1 MHSDRTDAAPPQPA
15 PTGSPDRPP
24 TRPVPPTPADDA
36 VPGDDDRPEVARPPR
51 LLLPAAGG
59 RWAVLLALAVAA
71 STTATL
77 LLPALL
83 ARAVNQALAGAG
95 TSTGHQLLLVLALL
109 TAAEATAQY
118 AAPRSSAEGAG
129 RIRALAIRRT
139 LAAGPAA
146 VARMPVGDLV
156 ARLTA
161 SAPQAAL
168 AAPALVYSAAQLLMA
183 VVAVVALTLISPL
196 LSLAFLATAP
206 TGYAVIRRQLRRTT
220 HAGDGYQR
228 TQAQLASGLLD
239 ALGGSRSI
247 AASATVTRE
256 IERVL
261 RPLPHLS
268 RLGHELWDTQR
279 RTAWCTG
286 LLAPATQLAVLAV
299 AGTQVAAGR
308 LGVGDLLAALGYT
321 GIGLSGLGTAQ
332 SLLDVAQARAG
343 AARLTGV
350 LTLPVRGVTSRPLPA
365 GPGRLELRGV
375 VLRRQ
380 GVAALDGLDLTVPDG
395 SWTALVGAP
404 DSVTSLVAALAVG
417 LAEPDEGT
425 VTLDGV
431 PLMAIHPDELPTAIS
446 CAFADPVL
454 TGATVQDAL
463 GLGPAPPPPWRL
475 RGAARAAQ
483 ADTFIRR
490 LPDGYRTPMSSLV
503 LSGGE
508 RQRLGLARALAR
520 DSRLIVL
527 DDATCG
533 LDGATEAAALHALRE
548 ETAGRTV
555 LHITRRATVAAA
567 ADRVAW
573 LHEGRVHTVATHDEL
588 WPLAAYRDVL
598 DGGTP
603 GPRPAPVKASAGD

>member
-24 TRPVPPTPADDA
+24 ARPVPPTGDDTG
-36 VPGDDDRPEVARPPR
+36 PGDGDRPEVTRPPR

-59 RWAVLLALAVAA
+59 RWAVVLALAVAA

-83 ARAVNQALAGAG
+83 ARTVNQALAGAG
-95 TSTGHQLLLVLALL
+95 TADGRQLIALLTLL
-109 TAAEATAQY
+109 TAAEAAAQY
-118 AAPRSSAEGAG
+118 AAPRSSADAAA
-129 RIRALAIRRT
+129 RIRTRAIRRM

-183 VVAVVALTLISPL
+183 VVAVVALTLLSPL

-228 TQAQLASGLLD
+228 TQARLASGLLD
-239 ALGGSRSI
+239 ALSGSRSI

-286 LLAPATQLAVLAV
+286 LLAPATQLTVLAV

-308 LGVGDLLAALGYT
+308 LEVGDLLAALGYT

-343 AARLTGV
+343 AARLTDV
-350 LTLPVRGVTSRPLPA
+350 LTLPVRRVTARPLPA

-375 VLRRQ
+375 VVRRQ
-380 GVAALDGLDLTVPDG
+380 GVVALDGLDLTVPDG
-395 SWTALVGAP
+395 SWTALVGTP
-404 DSVTSLVAALAVG
+404 DSATSLVAALAVG
-417 LAEPDEGT
+417 LTEPDEGT

-431 PLMAIHPDELPTAIS
+431 PLTAIHPDELPTAVS

-463 GLGPAPPPPWRL
+463 GLGPVPLPPARL

-483 ADTFIRR
+483 ADPFVRR
-490 LPDGYRTPMSSLV
+490 LPDGYRTPMASLV

-573 LHEGRVHTVATHDEL
+573 LHEGRVHTVAAHDEL

>member
-24 TRPVPPTPADDA
+24 TRPVPPTADDTG
-36 VPGDDDRPEVARPPR
+36 PDDGDRPEVTRPPR

-59 RWAVLLALAVAA
+59 RWAVVLALAVAA

-83 ARAVNQALAGAG
+83 ARAVDQALAGAG
-95 TSTGHQLLLVLALL
+95 TVTGRQLVALLALL
-109 TAAEATAQY
+109 TAAEAVAQY
-118 AAPRSSAEGAG
+118 AAPRSGADAAA
-129 RIRALAIRRT
+129 RIRTMAIRRT

-183 VVAVVALTLISPL
+183 VVAVVALTLLSPL

-228 TQAQLASGLLD
+228 TQARLASGLLD
-239 ALGGSRSI
+239 ALSGSRSI

-286 LLAPATQLAVLAV
+286 LLAPATQLTVLAV

-343 AARLTGV
+343 AARLTDV
-350 LTLPVRGVTSRPLPA
+350 LTLPVRAVPSRPLPP

-375 VLRRQ
+375 VVRRQ
-380 GVAALDGLDLTVPDG
+380 GAVALDGLDLTVPDG

-404 DSVTSLVAALAVG
+404 DSVTSLVASLAVG
-417 LAEPDEGT
+417 LTEPDEGT

-431 PLMAIHPDELPTAIS
+431 PLTEIHPDELPAAIS

-454 TGATVQDAL
+454 TGATVEDAL
-463 GLGPAPPPPWRL
+463 GLGPAPPPTWRL
-475 RGAARAAQ
+475 REAARTAQ

-490 LPDGYRTPMSSLV
+490 LPDGYRTPMSALV

-508 RQRLGLARALAR
+508 RQRLGLARALAP

-573 LHEGRVHTVATHDEL
+573 LHEGRVRAVAAHDEL
-588 WPLAAYRDVL
+588 WPLAEYRDVL
-598 DGGTP
+598 DGGAP
-603 GPRPAPVKASAGD
+603 GPRPVPAKASAGD

>member
-24 TRPVPPTPADDA
+24 ARPVPPTADDTG
-36 VPGDDDRPEVARPPR
+36 PDDSDRPETPRPPH

-59 RWAVLLALAVAA
+59 RWAAVLALAVAA

-95 TSTGHQLLLVLALL
+95 TATGRQLIALLALL
-109 TAAEATAQY
+109 TAAEAAAQY
-118 AAPRSSAEGAG
+118 AAPRSSADAAS
-129 RIRALAIRRT
+129 RIRTTAIRRM

-146 VARMPVGDLV
+146 VSRMPVGDLV

-183 VVAVVALTLISPL
+183 AVAVVALTLLSPL
-196 LSLAFLATAP
+196 LSLAFLVTAP
-206 TGYAVIRRQLRRTT
+206 TGYAVIRRPLRRTT

-239 ALGGSRSI
+239 ALSGSRSI

-256 IERVL
+256 IQRVL

-286 LLAPATQLAVLAV
+286 LLAPATQLTVLAV

-308 LGVGDLLAALGYT
+308 LEVGDLLTALGYT

-343 AARLTGV
+343 AARLTDV
-350 LTLPVRGVTSRPLPA
+350 LTLPVRRITPRPLPA

-375 VLRRQ
+375 VVHRQ
-380 GVAALDGLDLTVPDG
+380 GAVALDGLDLTVPDG

-431 PLMAIHPDELPTAIS
+431 PLAAIHPDELPTAIS

-463 GLGPAPPPPWRL
+463 GLGLGPAPPPSRL
-475 RGAARAAQ
+475 RGRAGRAG
-483 ADTFIRR
+483 RGLR
-490 LPDGYRTPMSSLV
+490 PPDGYRTPMASLV

-533 LDGATEAAALHALRE
+533 LDGATEAAALHALRG

-573 LHEGRVHTVATHDEL
+573 LHEGRVRTVAAHDDL
-588 WPLAAYRDVL
+588 WPHAAYRDVL

-603 GPRPAPVKASAGD
+603 GPRPAPLKASAGD

>member
-1 MHSDRTDAAPPQPA
+1 MHSDPTDAAPPQPA
-15 PTGSPDRPP
+15 ATDTPDRPP
-24 TRPVPPTPADDA
+24 ARTVPPTPDATGPDD
-36 VPGDDDRPEVARPPR
+36 GDRPGPARPPR
-51 LLLPAAGG
+51 LLLPAAAG
-59 RWAVLLALAVAA
+59 RWAVFLALAVAA

-83 ARAVNQALAGAG
+83 ARAVNQALVG
-95 TSTGHQLLLVLALL
+95 TGSVTGRQLAALLVLL
-109 TAAEATAQY
+109 TVAEAAAQY
-118 AAPRSSAEGAG
+118 AAPRSGADAAAH
-129 RIRALAIRRT
+129 IRALAVRRT

-183 VVAVVALTLISPL
+183 VVAIVALTLLSPL
-196 LSLAFLATAP
+196 LSVAFLATAP

-220 HAGDGYQR
+220 DAGDGYQR
-228 TQAQLASGLLD
+228 AQARLASGLLD

-261 RPLPHLS
+261 RPLPQLS
-268 RLGHELWDTQR
+268 RRGRELWDTQR

-286 LLAPATQLAVLAV
+286 LLAPATQLTVLAV

-343 AARLTGV
+343 AARLTDV
-350 LTLPVRGVTSRPLPA
+350 LTLPLPDAVSRPLPA

-375 VLRRQ
+375 VVRRQ
-380 GVAALDGLDLTVPDG
+380 GVVALDGLDLTVPDG
-395 SWTALVGAP
+395 SWTALVGAS
-404 DSVTSLVAALAVG
+404 DSATSLVAALAVG
-417 LAEPDEGT
+417 LTAPDEGT
-425 VTLDGV
+425 VALDGV
-431 PLMAIHPDELPTAIS
+431 PLTAIHPDDLPTAVA

-463 GLGPAPPPPWRL
+463 GLGPEPPPPARL

-508 RQRLGLARALAR
+508 RQRLGLARAIAR

-533 LDGATEAAALHALRE
+533 LDGATEAAALHALRA
-548 ETAGRTV
+548 ETRGRTV

-573 LHEGRVHTVATHDEL
+573 LHEGRVRTVAAHDEL
-588 WPLAAYRDVL
+588 LSLAAYRDVL
-598 DGGTP
+598 DGGIP
-603 GPRPAPVKASAGD
+603 GPRPAPAKAAVHD

>member
-24 TRPVPPTPADDA
+24 TRPVPPTADDTR
-36 VPGDDDRPEVARPPR
+36 PDHGDRPEVTRPPS

-59 RWAVLLALAVAA
+59 RWALVLALAVAA

-83 ARAVNQALAGAG
+83 ARAVNQALAGTG
-95 TSTGHQLLLVLALL
+95 TAIGRQLIALLALL
-109 TAAEATAQY
+109 TVAEAAAQY
-118 AAPRSSAEGAG
+118 AAPRSGADAAA
-129 RIRALAIRRT
+129 RIRTMAIRRT

-183 VVAVVALTLISPL
+183 AVAVVALTLLSPL

-228 TQAQLASGLLD
+228 AQAQLASGLLD
-239 ALGGSRSI
+239 ALSGSRSI
-247 AASATVTRE
+247 AASATLTRE

-308 LGVGDLLAALGYT
+308 LGVGDLLAALAYT

-343 AARLTGV
+343 AARLTDV
-350 LTLPVRGVTSRPLPA
+350 LTLPVRGGTSRPLPA

-375 VLRRQ
+375 VVRRQ
-380 GVAALDGLDLTVPDG
+380 GDVALDGLDLTVPDG

-417 LAEPDEGT
+417 LTEPDEGT

-431 PLMAIHPDELPTAIS
+431 PLTAIHPDELPTAIS

-508 RQRLGLARALAR
+508 RQRLGLARAFAR

-533 LDGATEAAALHALRE
+533 LDGATEAAALRALRE
-548 ETAGRTV
+548 EAAGRTV

-573 LHEGRVHTVATHDEL
+573 LHEGRVRTVAAHDRL
-588 WPLAAYRDVL
+588 WRLAAYRDVL
-598 DGGTP
+598 DGGSP

>member
-15 PTGSPDRPP
+15 PTGSPDRPA
-24 TRPVPPTPADDA
+24 TRPAPPTADDTR
-36 VPGDDDRPEVARPPR
+36 PDDGDRPEVTRPPR

-59 RWAVLLALAVAA
+59 RWALVLALAVAA

-83 ARAVNQALAGAG
+83 ARAVNQALGGAG
-95 TSTGHQLLLVLALL
+95 TATGHRLIALLALL
-109 TAAEATAQY
+109 TVAEATAQY
-118 AAPRSSAEGAG
+118 AAPRSGADAAA
-129 RIRALAIRRT
+129 RIRTMAIRRT

-183 VVAVVALTLISPL
+183 VVAVVALTLLSPL

-239 ALGGSRSI
+239 ALSGSRSI
-247 AASATVTRE
+247 AASATLTRE

-286 LLAPATQLAVLAV
+286 LLAPATQLTVLAV

-343 AARLTGV
+343 AARLTDV
-350 LTLPVRGVTSRPLPA
+350 LTLPVRGGTSRPLPA

-375 VLRRQ
+375 VVRRQ
-380 GVAALDGLDLTVPDG
+380 GDVALDGLDLTVPDG

-417 LAEPDEGT
+417 LTEPDEGT

-431 PLMAIHPDELPTAIS
+431 PLTTIHPDELPTAIS

-508 RQRLGLARALAR
+508 RQRLGLARAFAR

-533 LDGATEAAALHALRE
+533 LDGATEAAALRALRE

-573 LHEGRVHTVATHDEL
+573 LHEGRVRAVAAHDEL